1 MAPQLSSESIQLASP
16 MVQLI
21 VKMVDETFSIHY
33 IKELWWRHWHP
44 PTSNKGNNVQLYQ
57 GTANWVIS
65 LNRVS
70 VRGSSIF
77 YKMQTTTAIVSSQK
91 SILCSAAP
99 GQSFKGILVG
109 NQTPQGWVKSNSDSS
124 PPWAGLSI
132 SHLTASPAS
141 IVSKGKSHL
150 WRGQSPLPGEQ
161 FPSLS
166 FKKGSSPY
174 RSHNKIV
181 LR

>member
-1 MAPQLSSESIQLASP
+1 
-16 MVQLI
+16 
-21 VKMVDETFSIHY
+21 MVDEAFSIHS
-33 IKELWWRHWHP
+33 IKELWGRHWHP

-65 LNRVS
+65 LNTGS
-70 VRGSSIF
+70 VLEVFSIF
-77 YKMQTTTAIVSSQK
+77 YKMQTTAIVSSQK
-91 SILCSAAP
+91 SILCSVAP

-109 NQTPQGWVKSNSDSS
+109 NQTPQGWEKPNSDSS

-132 SHLTASPAS
+132 SHLIASPAF
-141 IVSKGKSHL
+141 IVSKGKSQL

-161 FPSLS
+161 FPSPS
-166 FKKGSSPY
+166 FKKSSSPY
-174 RSHNKIV
+174 CSHNKIV

>member
-1 MAPQLSSESIQLASP
+1 
-16 MVQLI
+16 
-21 VKMVDETFSIHY
+21 MVDETETFSIHY

-65 LNRVS
+65 LNTGS
-70 VRGSSIF
+70 VLEVSSIF

-91 SILCSAAP
+91 SILCSIAP

-109 NQTPQGWVKSNSDSS
+109 SQTPQGWEKPNSDSS
-124 PPWAGLSI
+124 PPWADLSI

-161 FPSLS
+161 FPSPS
-166 FKKGSSPY
+166 FKKSSSPD

>member
-1 MAPQLSSESIQLASP
+1 
-16 MVQLI
+16 
-21 VKMVDETFSIHY
+21 MVDETFSIHY

-109 NQTPQGWVKSNSDSS
+109 NQTPQGWVKPNSDSS
-124 PPWAGLSI
+124 PPEQVSPFPTWQLPQLLLLVKESPTSEGAKALYQVSNFQVRA
-132 SHLTASPAS
+132 SKRALAPTAPT
-141 IVSKGKSHL
+141 IK
-150 WRGQSPLPGEQ
+150 
-161 FPSLS
+161 
-166 FKKGSSPY
+166 
-174 RSHNKIV
+174 
-181 LR
+181 